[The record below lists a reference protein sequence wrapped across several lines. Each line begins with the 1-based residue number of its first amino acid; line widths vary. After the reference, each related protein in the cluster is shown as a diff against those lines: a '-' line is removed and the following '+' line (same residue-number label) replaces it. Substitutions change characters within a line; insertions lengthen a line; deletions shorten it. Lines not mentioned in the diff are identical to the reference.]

1 MAVALLVNPPSMTA
15 AQYDRVMLALEAAGA
30 GTPPGRL
37 YHACFGSGDQLR
49 MVDVWESR
57 ESLDA
62 FVGTLLRLPGE
73 WEGLD
78 PGVPEILDLHNEV
91 VGLPVAFAV

>member
-1 MAVALLVNPPSMTA
+1 MALALLVNPPSMTA
-15 AQYDRVMLALEAAGA
+15 AQYDDVMQALEEAGA

-37 YHACFGSGDQLR
+37 YHACFGGGDRLR
-49 MVDVWESR
+49 IVDVWESP

-62 FVGTLLRLPGE
+62 FLETLLRLPGE

-78 PGVPEILDLHNEV
+78 PGVPEILDLHSEV
-91 VGLPVAFAV
+91 VGLPVAVAV